1 MSLLA
6 DWFLLD
12 YIVAFLHYHQ
22 PVDFMLLFTS
32 SVKIYIKIIADSS
45 KPYRYRLELIY
56 RLVSRSAHWSAIC
69 ISCQLQG
76 WTGWHARISS
86 TFGPVLELSRSP
98 RPVCVFRVNNGLN
111 GDEGAAR
118 TPACRRCGLVR
129 QPCRW
134 WSTAEQTRRWPASNV
149 QASQFILEFLRKQ

>member
-56 RLVSRSAHWSAIC
+56 RLVSRSAH
-69 ISCQLQG
+69 
-76 WTGWHARISS
+76 
-86 TFGPVLELSRSP
+86 
-98 RPVCVFRVNNGLN
+98 
-111 GDEGAAR
+111 
-118 TPACRRCGLVR
+118 
-129 QPCRW
+129 
-134 WSTAEQTRRWPASNV
+134 
-149 QASQFILEFLRKQ
+149 